1 MSVLDRFERAA
12 RRAQADGRVP
22 ALSVALHRADREPWV
37 FTVGDSGNPGHP
49 LGPDSRFRIGS
60 VTKTFTAVLVLRA
73 RDEGL
78 LDLDRPISAYLD
90 VPAHGDATPRRL
102 LSHTAGFQREPA
114 GDVWDTLVTPGAAEL
129 LAQLDRAERVLPN
142 ARQFHYSNL
151 GFAVLGQLVA
161 KLHGTSWDELLA
173 ERVLVPLGLAATTVD
188 RPAQA
193 AVGYLVDEYSD
204 AARPEPQ
211 PGLGG
216 VGPAAQ
222 LWSTATDMA
231 RWAAFLVSP
240 ETADPDGKVLAPA
253 TLEEMRWPV
262 TPREEA
268 VWASGFGLGLLLAP
282 QARRAVHVG
291 HDGAMPG
298 FLAGVYG
305 RRGDGAPDGL
315 GVMVFPRPER
325 VVHVGHDGAM
335 PGFLAGVYGR
345 RGDGAPAGLGAA
357 VLGSSGTA
365 GQINELV
372 HELLQIA
379 VDADPAEI
387 KPWRPAP
394 PAPREYRSAL
404 GVWWSEGGQF
414 VFSWHEGTLQG
425 RIAGSPADRPPAVF
439 RPLPERPDVLRTVS
453 GREAGE
459 LLRLTRDD
467 RGAIVRMHWATYRFT
482 RVQEAFD
489 GGAASDGDGE

>member
-1 MSVLDRFERAA
+1 MSVLARYERAA
-12 RRAQADGRVP
+12 RKAQADGRVP

-37 FTVGDSGNPGHP
+37 FTIGDSGRPEHP
-49 LGPDSRFRIGS
+49 LSPDTRFRIGS
-60 VTKTFTAVLVLRA
+60 VTKTFTSVLVMQA

-90 VPAHGDATPRRL
+90 VPAHGDATIRRL
-102 LSHTAGFQREPA
+102 LSHTAGFQREPH
-114 GDVWDTLVTPGAAEL
+114 GDVWDTLVPPDADGL

-151 GFAVLGQLVA
+151 GLAVLGQLVA
-161 KLHGTSWDELLA
+161 RLHGTTWEQLLA
-173 ERVLVPLGLAATTVD
+173 DRILHPLGLDATTVD
-188 RPAQA
+188 APPQA

-211 PGLGG
+211 MPFGG
-216 VGPAAQ
+216 VAPAAQ

-240 ETADPDGKVLAPA
+240 ELADPDGKVLAAA
-253 TLEEMRWPV
+253 TVDEMRWPL
-262 TPREEA
+262 TTREET

-315 GVMVFPRPER
+315 GC
-325 VVHVGHDGAM
+325 
-335 PGFLAGVYGR
+335 
-345 RGDGAPAGLGAA
+345 A

-372 HELLQIA
+372 HELLRLT
-379 VDADPAEI
+379 VEADPADI
-387 KPWRPAP
+387 KPWKPAA

-404 GVWWSEGGQF
+404 GVWWSEGSPF
-414 VFSWHEGTLQG
+414 VFSWHDGALQA
-425 RIAGSPADRPPAVF
+425 RLPEAPADRPPAVF
-439 RPLPERPDVLRTVS
+439 RALPGRPDVLRTVS

-467 RGAIVRMHWATYRFT
+467 TGAIVRMHWATYRFT

-489 GGAASDGDGE
+489 GGPAWDGPEDASGR